1 MKRQRIKVHCVA
13 NRSGYYTSLKI
24 GEWYD
29 AVDGANT
36 DINLVH
42 HYLIYWGKV
51 QHRFAPYL
59 SYGESDYAIYEK
71 ELFRT
76 TAEKRELAL
85 EKLGI

>member
-1 MKRQRIKVHCVA
+1 MKRQRIKVQCVA

-42 HYLIYWGKV
+42 HYLIYWG
-51 QHRFAPYL
+51 H
-59 SYGESDYAIYEK
+59 GESDYAIYEK

>member
-1 MKRQRIKVHCVA
+1 MKRQRIKVQCVA
-13 NRSGYYTSLKI
+13 NRAGYYTSLKI

-29 AVDGANT
+29 AVNILAGFYA
-36 DINLVH
+36 
-42 HYLIYWGKV
+42 IYWG
-51 QHRFAPYL
+51 H
-59 SYGESDYAIYEK
+59 GESDYAIYEK